1 MPFRAMRNGFF
12 VKSPANQELFVM
24 TPALLL
30 LVILSDQALGRD
42 LSLVFSLLAVADW
55 ALNGYGLRGHAET
68 RLGGSQSVRSGNR
81 LAALLREKTT

>member
-55 ALNGYGLRGHAET
+55 ALNGYGLRGHAPWGQPAGT
-68 RLGGSQSVRSGNR
+68 GGAGGWHCCRV
-81 LAALLREKTT
+81 